1 MSAAAVAR
9 GPTMQQMSEAIPFM
23 EKPKNIDSGM
33 AGGYQAADAAHNSH
47 SLAGNAIEPKKCIL

>member
-1 MSAAAVAR
+1 
-9 GPTMQQMSEAIPFM
+9 MQQMSEAIPFM

-47 SLAGNAIEPKKCIL
+47 SLAGTAIEPKKCIL